1 MAIRIFVAL
10 LPLRLPV
17 ARTSKL
23 RWLLMTSAPLVE
35 IAAWS
40 STSRGM
46 KVDYVEAIRDETE
59 VEVKGYSAG
68 CMAQLAGCSRDN
80 CINQKGCSGFNVGG
94 LVVGAALASLLW
106 LPVVCLLGLREPN
119 PGQRAPGAQG
129 AVSFQSKESHLNDR
143 PVIAILA
150 SDCGIL
156 YNCSS
161 YIPAS
166 YVHLLEQG
174 GAQVVPLHPEMPD
187 DEFDH
192 VLSHVNGAMTI
203 GGFFDLNGTAE
214 YHIRKLYDHALE
226 LAKGGEVFP
235 LWATCVGIHD
245 VAQMATGVVYGE
257 FLHRTSADNLALP
270 LRFTGVQERE
280 LFDESSFPGSAVY
293 RQWLQDAALT
303 FHHHLWGILPETFQ
317 RFQALR
323 DSFEIVATAV
333 DRNGQEFIALM
344 QGRHHA
350 IFASAFHPE
359 KPAFEWGLHRTG
371 LLQNTQIPHS
381 RRAILVNLHFGAAF
395 VQQARQNLRKFLP
408 EELSKRLIYNH
419 RVDYTARF
427 PELIRY
433 FEQSYIF

>member
-1 MAIRIFVAL
+1 MWRSSMWRD
-10 LPLRLPV
+10 PD
-17 ARTSKL
+17 
-23 RWLLMTSAPLVE
+23 VE
-35 IAAWS
+35 DQGYRSMS
-40 STSRGM
+40 SPQM
-46 KVDYVEAIRDETE
+46 P
-59 VEVKGYSAG
+59 
-68 CMAQLAGCSRDN
+68 
-80 CINQKGCSGFNVGG
+80 G
-94 LVVGAALASLLW
+94 LVVGAVLASLLW
-106 LPVVCLLGLREPN
+106 LPVVCLLGSRLPAT
-119 PGQRAPGAQG
+119 PGQRSPGAP
-129 AVSFQSKESHLNDR
+129 VSFESRAMPLNDR

-203 GGFFDLNGTAE
+203 GGFFDLKGTAE
-214 YHIRKLYDHALE
+214 YHIRKLYDHALK
-226 LAKGGEVFP
+226 LAKDGEVFP

-303 FHHHLWGILPETFQ
+303 FHHHLWGIRPETFQ

-408 EELSKRLIYNH
+408 GELSKRLIYNH

>member
-1 MAIRIFVAL
+1 YRSM
-10 LPLRLPV
+10 
-17 ARTSKL
+17 
-23 RWLLMTSAPLVE
+23 
-35 IAAWS
+35 S
-40 STSRGM
+40 SPQM
-46 KVDYVEAIRDETE
+46 P
-59 VEVKGYSAG
+59 
-68 CMAQLAGCSRDN
+68 
-80 CINQKGCSGFNVGG
+80 G